1 MSNVYVNIVSISNL
15 SDKNGVSTF
24 INGFDKIKELFFNNG
39 IIINKVFVSVDSK
52 SSTVKNSFSQ
62 NSNANFKAGHLK
74 NFLFYRILQFL
85 YFYIFQAIVIAVRV
99 IRFYLSNKS
108 HKSHV
113 FFFNDLFVAFF
124 TIKLLPKNSKTVII
138 FHSSDD
144 PLRHFFMI
152 FGFLKNTFV
161 DDFLRYMLHFVI
173 NNVCGIVTLSEEYA
187 QKLQKLFPDKTIKCI
202 YNTSFVNSLKN
213 DFKLSPSSKSEII
226 NILAIG
232 SLQYCKG
239 FDILISAI
247 GELSLNHRQKLIL
260 RIAGEG
266 EERHN
271 LENLIARYGLQDYVL
286 LLGNI
291 DNVGDI
297 LEECSIFC
305 LPSREEGLPISLI
318 EALSFYKPVICTRVG
333 SLPEIF
339 GENDCIFIKQD
350 ISDIVRVL
358 NRLLEN
364 SLQLETLSINSK
376 KVFNSLFSNQNFADK
391 YSQFFKLV
399 VK

>member
-1 MSNVYVNIVSISNL
+1 MSDISVNIVSISNL

-24 INGFDKIKELFFNNG
+24 INGFDKIKELFINNG
-39 IIINKVFVSVDSK
+39 IIINKVFVPEDSK
-52 SSTVKNSFSQ
+52 SSTIKNSFSQ
-62 NSNANFKAGHLK
+62 NSNANFKARFLK
-74 NFLFYRILQFL
+74 KIIFYKILQFL

-99 IRFYLSNKS
+99 FRFYFSNKS
-108 HKSHV
+108 HRSQV

-144 PLRHFFMI
+144 PLRDFFMI
-152 FGFLKNTFV
+152 FAFLKNTFV
-161 DDFLRYMLHFVI
+161 ENFLSYMLHFVMI
-173 NNVCGIVTLSEEYA
+173 HVCGIVTLSEDFA
-187 QKLQKLFPDKTIKCI
+187 RNLQKSFPNKTIKNI
-202 YNTSFVNSLKN
+202 YNTSFVKSLKN
-213 DFKLSPSSKSEII
+213 DFNVNAFSKSEVI

-232 SLQYCKG
+232 SLQYRKG
-239 FDILISAI
+239 FDLLIAAI
-247 GELSLNHRQKLIL
+247 GELSLNVRKKCIL

-266 EERHN
+266 EERIN
-271 LENLIARYGLQDYVL
+271 LEKLIVRYSLQDNVL

-291 DNVGDI
+291 DDVGGL
-297 LEECSIFC
+297 LEECSFFC

-318 EALSFYKPVICTRVG
+318 EALSYYKPIICTRVG

-339 GENDCIFIKQD
+339 AENECIFINQD

-364 SLQLETLSINSK
+364 SLQLETLSFNSK
-376 KVFNSLFSNQNFADK
+376 KVFNSLFSNQSFADK